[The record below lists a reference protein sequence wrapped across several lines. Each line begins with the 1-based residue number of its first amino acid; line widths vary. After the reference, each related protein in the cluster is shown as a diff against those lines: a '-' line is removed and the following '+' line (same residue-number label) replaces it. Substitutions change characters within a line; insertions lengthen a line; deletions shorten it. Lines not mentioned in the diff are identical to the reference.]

1 MMRLGIILAVLLSAV
16 AVHAEPTVYL
26 VRHAEKQAGTDPG
39 LTTAGQAR
47 AQWLADYF
55 ADKGIQ
61 AVYSTEYKRTR
72 LTAEPTADRLELE
85 TIDYDPSDLKAF
97 AQHLIVSNETAVVA
111 GHSNTT
117 PALVNALLSEDR
129 FYPLQDFQYDFIFKI
144 TLHEEGPPTVNIEFS
159 EPRSEYAESS
169 HSM

>member
-1 MMRLGIILAVLLSAV
+1 MMRLGIVLAALLSA

-39 LTTAGQAR
+39 LTQAGQAR

-61 AVYSTEYKRTR
+61 AVYSTQYKRTR
-72 LTAEPTADRLELE
+72 LTAKPTADRFELE
-85 TIDYDPSDLKAF
+85 TKGYDPRDLKAF
-97 AQHLIVSNETAVVA
+97 AEQLIASNETAVVA

-129 FYPLQDFQYDFIFKI
+129 FYPLQDFQYDFIFKV
-144 TLHEEGPPTVNIEFS
+144 TLHEEGPPTVDIEFS